1 MYLSTSSKMS
11 LWIVLPLIEDIL
23 SCYIEVKWIAMQYVN
38 MYQLNEQI
46 F

>member
-11 LWIVLPLIEDIL
+11 LWSVLPSIGDIL
-23 SCYIEVKWIAMQYVN
+23 SCYVEVKWIAMQYAN
-38 MYQLNEQI
+38 TCQLNEQI